1 MKSNRNFL
9 YLILGQ
15 SLANIGD
22 VLYIVAIISLIY
34 TITESAAVSSFV
46 PFTITTAMFVSSIG
60 TPLLVG
66 RFRLKQLLVGSQ
78 IGKTVLLTGLAIFM
92 LTGVNIANY
101 QFMFAII
108 IGIALLDGCANPIR
122 QTLIP
127 YYVKPDQLIK
137 ANGIAETVTQSIQ
150 IGTWFF
156 GSLLLIALSATE
168 LIWLVCVLFTIS
180 SLLLG
185 LLENV
190 QHESMTSSEN
200 WGQLTE
206 GWKTITDR
214 PFLKLQANIEFLEAI
229 ASTVWIAAIV
239 YVFVE
244 QALHEQEQW
253 WGYINSAYFVG
264 LVFGSILCVR
274 FSRFV
279 EKNRYAFILIGACLS
294 CIITILFS
302 VTSLP
307 LMALVYSVL
316 IGLFGQ
322 LKNIPQQTII
332 QTSVPK
338 EKLATVYTSLNTI
351 GTGTFG
357 VSSLIMGF
365 LADFFGV
372 RSVFIFSGLLLGI
385 VSIMVF
391 RNENYFRETG
401 KENS

>member
-9 YLILGQ
+9 NLILGQ

-22 VLYIVAIISLIY
+22 VLYIVAIISVIY
-34 TITESAAVSSFV
+34 GITESAVVSSFV

-66 RFRLKQLLVGSQ
+66 RFRLKHLLVGSQ
-78 IGKTVLLTGLAIFM
+78 IGKTILLTGLAIFM
-92 LTGVNIANY
+92 MSGVNIANY

-127 YYVKPDQLIK
+127 NYVKPDQLIK

-180 SLLLG
+180 SLILG

-190 QHESMTSSEN
+190 QHESMTSTEN

-206 GWKTITDR
+206 GWKTITHG

-229 ASTVWIAAIV
+229 ASTVWIAAII

-253 WGYINSAYFVG
+253 WGYINSAYFIG
-264 LVFGSILCVR
+264 LVFGSIICVR

-279 EKNRYAFILIGACLS
+279 EKKQYAFIFTGASMS
-294 CIITILFS
+294 CVITFIFS
-302 VTSLP
+302 ATSIP
-307 LMALVYSVL
+307 IMALIYSVH
-316 IGLFGQ
+316 IGLFSQ

-338 EKLATVYTSLNTI
+338 EKLVTVYTSLSTI

-357 VSSLIMGF
+357 ISSLMMGF
-365 LADFFGV
+365 IAELYGV
-372 RSVFIFSGLLLGI
+372 RSVFLFSGLLLGF
-385 VSIMVF
+385 VSLMVYRNKHCF
-391 RNENYFRETG
+391 RNIAMQNE
-401 KENS
+401 

>member
-34 TITESAAVSSFV
+34 GITESAAVSSFV
-46 PFTITTAMFVSSIG
+46 PFAITTAMFVSSIG

-66 RFRLKQLLVGSQ
+66 RFRLKHLLVGSQ
-78 IGKTVLLTGLAIFM
+78 IGKTILLTGLSIFM
-92 LTGVNIANY
+92 MTGVNVANY
-101 QFMFAII
+101 QFIFVII

-127 YYVKPDQLIK
+127 YYVKPDELIK
-137 ANGIAETVTQSIQ
+137 ANGIAESITQSIQ

-156 GSLLLIALSATE
+156 GSLLLIALSATQ
-168 LIWLVCVLFTIS
+168 LIWLVCLLFSIS
-180 SLLLG
+180 ILLLS

-190 QHESMTSSEN
+190 QHESITSSKHRV
-200 WGQLTE
+200 QLTE
-206 GWKTITDR
+206 GWKTIADR
-214 PFLKLQANIEFLEAI
+214 PFLKLQANIEFLETI
-229 ASTVWIAAIV
+229 ASTVWIAAII

-244 QALHEQEQW
+244 QALFEEEQW
-253 WGYINSAYFVG
+253 WGYINSTYFIG
-264 LVFGSILCVR
+264 LVTGSILCVK
-274 FSRFV
+274 FSKFV
-279 EKNRYAFILIGACLS
+279 EEKQYLFILIGACMSFL
-294 CIITILFS
+294 ITILFS
-302 VTSLP
+302 VTSIP

-322 LKNIPQQTII
+322 LKNIPQQAII

-338 EKLATVYTSLNTI
+338 EKLATVYTSLGTI

-357 VSSLIMGF
+357 VSSLVMGF
-365 LADFFGV
+365 IADFYGV
-372 RSVFIFSGLLLGI
+372 RSVFVISSFLLGI
-385 VSIMVF
+385 VSLMIY
-391 RNENYFRETG
+391 RNMHCFSETA
-401 KENS
+401 KQNE